1 LLFQIYVVVV
11 VEPRLYDEDE
21 LEDEEEGEEEEG
33 AEVELPPLDPAVLK
47 RRKMIE
53 DYGVKW

>member
-1 LLFQIYVVVV
+1 MLFQIYVVVV

-21 LEDEEEGEEEEG
+21 LEEEEEGEEEEG

-53 DYGVKW
+53 DYGV